1 MSFSA
6 STVRGHS
13 IFGRWAHIDICFDSD
28 SVTDIFQQ
36 SSDGKG
42 HDEDDDVM
50 AEILGDT
57 SGGLGD
63 VLFRGW
69 SEYRAIQSRFTKVNG
84 EKILRD
90 PTGTFTRADIDAI
103 HELERS
109 GKTGIHHIFGQKML
123 YEYNAS
129 FFDHFVAEPL
139 LRINFIPAASD
150 ESHWDTLAGMAM
162 AGHYTHLV
170 EVMRDSDARFDIW
183 KVVHQFT
190 LAHRRPHNGQKVH
203 QQFMLSPAFEKHFVL
218 EPAPDKQDSEG
229 ENILILDRHSISVLE
244 EAENDLEANFLDDEF
259 TSAWESQQLSDD
271 PRSYIEIVP
280 WDELELTTAENL
292 EKGGVDGFLPYFGR
306 GSEDDLAAMT
316 KWMLWQS
323 PSSNFFDSHALH
335 VDDEVYQ
342 YCVINGWHFP
352 GHLLGNRTVLAV
364 SPLEVTEFV
373 ANLRHFW
380 DYWVK
385 SSLDCVSFSYVL
397 LYRMIAPFPSTPLTI
412 NFIFLRQSQA
422 DSIE

>member
-1 MSFSA
+1 M
-6 STVRGHS
+6 
-13 IFGRWAHIDICFDSD
+13 CFDSD
-28 SVTDIFQQ
+28 SITGIIQQ
-36 SSDGKG
+36 SSDGED
-42 HDEDDDVM
+42 HDEDDDAM

-57 SGGLGD
+57 SGGLED

-69 SEYRAIQSRFTKVNG
+69 SEYRAIQFRFTKVNG

-90 PTGTFTRADIDAI
+90 PTGAFTRADIDAI
-103 HELERS
+103 RELERS
-109 GKTGIHHIFGQKML
+109 GNTGIHHIFGQQIL
-123 YEYNAS
+123 YEYNTS

-139 LRINFIPAASD
+139 PRINFIPAARD
-150 ESHWDTLAGMAM
+150 GSHWDTLARMAM
-162 AGHYTHLV
+162 AEHYTHLADV
-170 EVMRDSDARFDIW
+170 IRDSDARFDIW

-190 LAHRRPHNGQKVH
+190 LAHRRPHNSQNVH
-203 QQFMLSPAFEKHFVL
+203 QQFMLSPAFEKQFVL
-218 EPAPDKQDSEG
+218 EPASDEQDTDG

-244 EAENDLEANFLDDEF
+244 EAENDLMANFLDDEF

-292 EKGGVDGFLPYFGR
+292 EKGGVDGFLPYFSR
-306 GSEDDLAAMT
+306 GSEDDLSAMT
-316 KWMLWQS
+316 KWMLWKS

-352 GHLLGNRTVLAV
+352 GHLLGNHTVLAV
-364 SPLEVTEFV
+364 SPMETTEFV
-373 ANLRHFW
+373 ANLRDFW

-385 SSLDCVSFSYVL
+385 SSLHCVSFSYL
-397 LYRMIAPFPSTPLTI
+397 LLNRMIAPFPLTPLTI
-412 NFIFLRQSQA
+412 NFIFLRPYQA